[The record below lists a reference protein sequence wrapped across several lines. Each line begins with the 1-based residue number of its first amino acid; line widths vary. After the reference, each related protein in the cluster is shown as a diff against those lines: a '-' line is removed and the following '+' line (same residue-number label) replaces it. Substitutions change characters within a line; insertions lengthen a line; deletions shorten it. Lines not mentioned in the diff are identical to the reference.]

1 MTKKDDRN
9 LSITIKNQTEEKD
22 FIVSFS
28 TFLKKLRKYLL
39 LWIITAVVFCALSFG
54 YAAVTTSTN
63 KVALT
68 ALIGF
73 SYTGIEKGLD
83 PKGRDYDVNTIKS
96 PAYIEAALTELGI
109 DVSKLESIREGII
122 FSGVLPKDTVQRLT
136 VFSDVL
142 KNNGSVSAAEKVLE
156 TTYFP
161 TQFRVTF
168 NYSGTGL
175 SDIEAVEVFNTLLEN
190 YKNSFY
196 ETYGYNSSLGNA
208 LTVIDYNDYD
218 YAETIDV
225 FNNSLATLSSYVKQL
240 SNEDKTRF
248 RSSVTGY
255 TFGDL
260 YESIDNVK
268 TIDLDKLSSYISV
281 NNITKDKE
289 EALAYCEYRIKE
301 LNRRKLQYEEEI
313 KFYNE
318 SISKYEKDQIIIMGT
333 VGDENTQTSISS
345 EQYDT
350 MFAEMNETA
359 SSLAQ
364 VKQNINYYKERQEA
378 LKSNKI
384 GSVDKIEKVE
394 ADLSKLND
402 KVNNFINLVSETSE
416 DYYKNVTFKNAYN
429 VLAPATYSSS
439 DRVSHI
445 LENAKSILIVLESLA
460 VLLYLAV
467 AFIEA
472 FITDNR
478 NRKSAKLATELA
490 RYDKIYEAEEKDN
503 SELDNEDNGKKK

>member
-39 LWIITAVVFCALSFG
+39 IWIITAVVFCALSFG
-54 YAAVTTSTN
+54 YAAVTTSTK

-83 PKGRDYDVNTIKS
+83 PKGRDYDVNIIKS

-109 DVSKLESIREGII
+109 DVSKLESVREGII

-136 VFSDVL
+136 AFSSVL
-142 KNNGSVSAAEKVLE
+142 RDNGSVSAAEKVLE

-161 TQFRVTF
+161 TQFKVTF

-225 FNNSLATLSSYVKQL
+225 FTNSLTTLSSYVKQL

-260 YESIDNVK
+260 YESIENVK

-281 NNITKDKE
+281 NNITKDKD

-301 LNRRKLQYEEEI
+301 LNRRKSQYEEEI

-318 SISKYEKDQIIIMGT
+318 SIAKYEKDQIVIMGT
-333 VGDENTQTSISS
+333 VGEENTQTSVAS

-350 MFAEMNETA
+350 MFAEMNEMA
-359 SSLAQ
+359 SSLAL

-378 LKSNKI
+378 LKSSKI
-384 GSVDKIEKVE
+384 GSNDKIEKVE

-402 KVNNFINLVSETSE
+402 KVNNLINLVSETSE
-416 DYYKNVTFKNAYN
+416 DYYKNVTFRNAYN

-439 DRVSHI
+439 DRVSHVV
-445 LENAKSILIVLESLA
+445 ENAKSILIVLEALA
-460 VLLYLAV
+460 VLLYLV
-467 AFIEA
+467 TAFIEA
-472 FITDNR
+472 FITDTR
-478 NRKSAKLATELA
+478 GRKSARLAAELA
-490 RYDKIYEAEEKDN
+490 GYDKIYETEEKDN
-503 SELDNEDNGKKK
+503 SESDNENNRKKK